1 MSLGPLKS
9 LRNLQ
14 DLEKIRL
21 YSRSLKGKDVNKMRP
36 GVTQQEAMTLNGV
49 GLLLKDR
56 AITGHGNSN
65 VTYPPSG
72 LKCVGREASRGE
84 LGFR

>member
-1 MSLGPLKS
+1 
-9 LRNLQ
+9 
-14 DLEKIRL
+14 
-21 YSRSLKGKDVNKMRP
+21 MRP